1 MGLDLNRMTAVA
13 LVAALDDGK
22 ERKRRSHHRGLR
34 AVAVGA
40 ALVGA
45 ARVIVGVSR
54 TPDLRS
60 VEGAVEGAGAEGDP
74 GGPDSASEVGSDHP
88 GDESS

>member
-1 MGLDLNRMTAVA
+1 MTAVA
-13 LVAALDDGK
+13 LVAALDDEK
-22 ERKRRSHHRGLR
+22 EPKRRSHRGLR

-45 ARVIVGVSR
+45 ARVMVGVSR
-54 TPDLRS
+54 APDLQTLQEALDGGGGERDS
-60 VEGAVEGAGAEGDP
+60 GGA
-74 GGPDSASEVGSDHP
+74 DSTSEAGSDDP

>member
-1 MGLDLNRMTAVA
+1 LGLDLNRITATA

-22 ERKRRSHHRGLR
+22 EPKRRSHPGLR

-45 ARVIVGVSR
+45 ARVVVGISR
-54 TPDLRS
+54 APDLRTLQ
-60 VEGAVEGAGAEGDP
+60 EALDGGAGDGDS
-74 GGPDSASEVGSDHP
+74 GGAQPASEAGSDDP